1 VQTVEH
7 SELSW
12 ACRRV
17 QISESVERN
26 RGCRSARKGAC
37 PILDGDET
45 TIINPNDFG
54 IRFPEGTNETP
65 SSLREY
71 ENQAQ
76 VNPLTLGTSPY
87 AYRRLTIV
95 QSVRLLF
102 LVLYPLVGL
111 PHGVCEIRP
120 LLFPRPPPWG

>member
-1 VQTVEH
+1 MTLVFDFLKERMR
-7 SELSW
+7 
-12 ACRRV
+12 RRV
-17 QISESVERN
+17 L
-26 RGCRSARKGAC
+26 SASTKTK
-37 PILDGDET
+37 PM
-45 TIINPNDFG
+45 
-54 IRFPEGTNETP
+54 
-65 SSLREY
+65 
-71 ENQAQ
+71 